1 MDKIV
6 RKFHSFDE
14 ADNADYEYYRA
25 LFGNERLQILLELIM
40 PENPDAIV
48 GAWALAFHGRP
59 RYTGDIDI
67 FVARDEENAAKVME
81 LIEAFGFGQSGIKRG
96 DFIQADHVIQLGRA
110 PNRIDILTGISGVLF
125 DEAWK
130 SREQGIISDV
140 AVFVI
145 SRDLL
150 IEEFQAS
157 VWLTAEALRT
167 RSKSNEIII
176 VNKPSANS
184 VLLSKNNDQHV
195 CHKVQSSC
203 G

>member
-96 DFIQADHVIQLGRA
+96 DFIQADHVIQLSVARPIASISSPESAASFSTRHGRA
-110 PNRIDILTGISGVLF
+110 G
-125 DEAWK
+125 
-130 SREQGIISDV
+130 SRELFPMSPC
-140 AVFVI
+140 
-145 SRDLL
+145 LL
-150 IEEFQAS
+150 LAATF
-157 VWLTAEALRT
+157 
-167 RSKSNEIII
+167 
-176 VNKPSANS
+176 
-184 VLLSKNNDQHV
+184 
-195 CHKVQSSC
+195 
-203 G
+203 